1 MSTHDELKASAA
13 GYVLGSL
20 DGPERRAFESHLVE
34 CAECAAEVASLRPVV
49 GAFATAVPQVTPR
62 AEIRDRVISRA
73 RGGVE
78 AGVQTRLVERR
89 SYRRPV

>member
-49 GAFATAVPQVTPR
+49 GAARHRGPAGDAARPKFVIELSVASAAV
-62 AEIRDRVISRA
+62 
-73 RGGVE
+73 
-78 AGVQTRLVERR
+78 
-89 SYRRPV
+89 